1 MSEAEPNWDLATAET
16 AYITISRYVEHT
28 QISGIIIAMLA
39 GAVSQ
44 SLGEEKLDFL
54 VNSEHW
60 QKYMAS
66 RRELDAAQADIQN
79 LAEVI
84 ARLRQ

>member
-1 MSEAEPNWDLATAET
+1 MSEQDNSWNVEAAES
-16 AYITISRYVEHT
+16 AYVVISRYVEHT

-39 GAVSQ
+39 GA
-44 SLGEEKLDFL
+44 LGEEKLEFL

-66 RRELDAAQADIQN
+66 RRELDASKEDIQQ

-84 ARLRQ
+84 ERLRQ

>member
-1 MSEAEPNWDLATAET
+1 MSELESNWNLETAES
-16 AYITISRYVEHT
+16 AYVVISRYVEHT

-39 GAVSQ
+39 GA
-44 SLGEEKLDFL
+44 LGEEKLDFL

-66 RRELDAAQADIQN
+66 RRELDASKEDIEN
-79 LAEVI
+79 LAEI
-84 ARLRQ
+84 IERLRQ

>member
-1 MSEAEPNWDLATAET
+1 MSEQEPNWNLATAET

-44 SLGEEKLDFL
+44 ALGEEKLDFL
-54 VNSEHW
+54 VQSEHW

-66 RRELDAAQADIQN
+66 RRELDAAQEDIQK
-79 LAEVI
+79 LADVI
-84 ARLRQ
+84 ERLRQ